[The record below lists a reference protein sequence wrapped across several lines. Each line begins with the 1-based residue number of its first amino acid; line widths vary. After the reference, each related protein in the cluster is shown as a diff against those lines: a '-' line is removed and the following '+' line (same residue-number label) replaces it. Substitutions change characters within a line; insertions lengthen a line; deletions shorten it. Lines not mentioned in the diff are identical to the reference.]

1 MFPDRETSRWRCGA
15 GTAML
20 LPMRQKELRLALV
33 CYGGI
38 SLAVYMH
45 GVTKEIWYAT
55 RASRAFHEG
64 DPPGGGAE
72 AVYHRLLD
80 TLALT
85 RELRLRIIPDIISGA
100 SAGGINGVFLAQA
113 LASGQSLEPL
123 TRLWLEKAD
132 VEILLD
138 PDARPWS
145 RFAKFWAQ
153 PIVWFVLSRPG
164 NVVSRTV
171 AKGTRAEVRLKVS
184 HLIRARW
191 FAPPFS
197 GLGFSRLLTEALEC
211 METGIDE
218 GPATGPPLLPPGH
231 PLDLLVTATDFN
243 GHLEDL
249 LLNSPPVVEES
260 EHRLAIGFR
269 RAAGAGAGTGLGPV
283 TGADLAER
291 AELVFAARATAS
303 FPGAFPPLMLSEIDQ
318 LTAERGM
325 AWDGRD
331 AFLKRV
337 MPSRWKRGQLS
348 EVALVDGAVLVNR
361 PFAPAMAVLRDRP
374 AQREVDRRFVYIDP
388 SPDRMRLPAQM
399 ERSVGFFSAIFG
411 SLSSI
416 PREQPIRDNLEAL
429 EAQSRE
435 RARLRMIVDSLRAE
449 IDAAVEKLFG
459 YTVFFDH
466 PNRKRLTAWRAK
478 AQQAAAEQAGFAFH
492 SYAQVKLAGV
502 VAALAEVVTEAMS
515 DAAPRGAVETEL
527 WVHLAHLG
535 FDRLALAKGGATAEA
550 IAFFRQHD
558 LAFRI
563 RRLKLLARRL
573 TQDWD
578 EAEGIASAEREAAR
592 DMVYRAQALYQA
604 KQTAAGLGGDFAAIA
619 ASALTRPAEVLAA
632 IAEQRDLSA
641 IDVMVDEMIVAA
653 LDGMSKP
660 LRRRFLY
667 AYLGFP
673 FYDIATLPLLQGE
686 GMGEFDPVKV
696 DRISPED
703 ASSIR
708 PGGTLACLKGIEFF
722 HFGAFFA
729 RAYRENDYLWGRLHG
744 AERMIDLITS
754 TAEPPLPASIVRL
767 FKRDVFLAILEEEKP
782 RLSAE
787 PGMVEQIAAE
797 VRAAF
802 AGE

>member
-1 MFPDRETSRWRCGA
+1 MRE
-15 GTAML
+15 
-20 LPMRQKELRLALV
+20 KELRLALV

-45 GVTKEIWYAT
+45 GVTKEIWHAT

-64 DPPGGGAE
+64 GPPGYGAE
-72 AVYHRLLD
+72 AVYHRMLD
-80 TLALT
+80 TLAET

-132 VEILLD
+132 IKVLLD

-153 PIVWFVLSRPG
+153 PIVWFVLTRPG
-164 NVVSRTV
+164 NLVSRTV

-197 GLGFSRLLTEALEC
+197 GIGFSRLLAEALEA
-211 METGIDE
+211 MAAEQ
-218 GPATGPPLLPPGH
+218 PPGPPLLPPGH

-249 LLNSPPVVEES
+249 QLNSPPVVEES
-260 EHRLAIGFR
+260 EHRLSIGFR
-269 RAAGAGAGTGLGPV
+269 RPAANTGGE
-283 TGADLAER
+283 DLAER
-291 AELVFAARATAS
+291 AELVLAARATAS
-303 FPGAFPPLMLSEIDQ
+303 FPGAFPPLMLSEIDR
-318 LTAERGM
+318 LAAERGM
-325 AWDGRD
+325 LWPGRE

-337 MPSRWKRGQLS
+337 MPSRWKRGQVD

-388 SPDRMRLPAQM
+388 SPERIRLPDHL
-399 ERSVGFFSAIFG
+399 ERSIGFFSAIFG

-435 RARLRMIVDSLRAE
+435 RARLRMIVDTLRGE
-449 IDAAVEKLFG
+449 IDAAVERLFG
-459 YTVFFDH
+459 YTVFFDQ
-466 PNRKRLTAWRAK
+466 PSVKRITAWRAK

-492 SYAQVKLAGV
+492 GYAQVKLAGV
-502 VAALAEVVTEAMS
+502 VSALTEVVTEAMP
-515 DAAPRGAVETEL
+515 DAAPHGAVEAEI
-527 WVHLAHLG
+527 WAHLAHLG
-535 FDRLALAKGGATAEA
+535 FDRLALTKGGATTQA
-550 IAFFRQHD
+550 IAFFREHD

-578 EAEGIASAEREAAR
+578 EAEGIAPAEREAAR
-592 DMVYRAQALYQA
+592 DMVYRTQALYQA
-604 KQTAAGLGGDFAAIA
+604 KQTAAGLGEDFAAIA
-619 ASALTRPAEVLAA
+619 AGALTHPGEALAGIAARRNLKGIDLEVDA
-632 IAEQRDLSA
+632 I
-641 IDVMVDEMIVAA
+641 IVEGLKA
-653 LDGMSKP
+653 MSKP

-673 FYDIATLPLLQGE
+673 FYDVATLPLLQGE

-744 AERMIDLITS
+744 AERTVDLIAS
-754 TAEPPLPASIVRL
+754 IAAPPLPESVIRR
-767 FKRDVFLAILEEEKP
+767 FKRDVFLAILEEEIS
-782 RLSAE
+782 RLTAE
-787 PGMVEQIAAE
+787 PGMVERIAAE
-797 VRAAF
+797 VHAAF

>member
-1 MFPDRETSRWRCGA
+1 
-15 GTAML
+15 
-20 LPMRQKELRLALV
+20 MRQKELRLALV

-64 DPPGGGAE
+64 SSPGGGAE
-72 AVYHRLLD
+72 AVYHRLLE
-80 TLALT
+80 TLAET
-85 RELRLRIIPDIISGA
+85 RELGLRIIPDIISGA

-113 LASGQSLEPL
+113 FASGQSLEPL

-132 VEILLD
+132 IEVLLD

-164 NVVSRTV
+164 NMVSRTV

-197 GLGFSRLLTEALEC
+197 GLGFSRLLAEALEA
-211 METGIDE
+211 MANDQ
-218 GPATGPPLLPPGH
+218 PAGPPLLPPGH

-249 LLNSPPVVEES
+249 KLNSPPVVEES

-269 RAAGAGAGTGLGPV
+269 RAAASLHGE
-283 TGADLAER
+283 DLAER

-303 FPGAFPPLMLSEIDQ
+303 FPGAFPPLMLDEIDS
-318 LTAERGM
+318 LTAERGIT
-325 AWDGRD
+325 WTGRD

-337 MPSRWKRGQLS
+337 MPSHWKRGQLG

-388 SPDRMRLPAQM
+388 SPERIKLPDHL
-399 ERSVGFFSAIFG
+399 ERSIGFFSAIFG

-435 RARLRMIVDSLRAE
+435 RARLRMIVDSLRGE
-449 IDAAVEKLFG
+449 IDTAVERLFG
-459 YTVFFDH
+459 FTVFFDQ
-466 PNRKRLTAWRAK
+466 PSTNRLTAWRAK

-492 SYAQVKLAGV
+492 GYAQVKLAGV
-502 VAALAEVVTEAMS
+502 VAALAEVLGEAMPE
-515 DAAPRGAVETEL
+515 AAPRGAVEAEL

-550 IAFFRQHD
+550 IAFFREHD

-578 EAEGIASAEREAAR
+578 EAEGIAPAEREAAR
-592 DMVYRAQALYQA
+592 DVVYRAQALYQT
-604 KQTAAGLGGDFAAIA
+604 KQTAAGLGEDFAAVA
-619 ASALTRPAEVLAA
+619 AAALTRPGEALAG
-632 IAEQRDLSA
+632 IAAQRDLKG
-641 IDVMVDEMIVAA
+641 IDVEVDAMIVEGLKA
-653 LDGMSKP
+653 MSKP

-673 FYDIATLPLLQGE
+673 FYDVATLPLLQGE
-686 GMGEFDPVKV
+686 GMGEFDAVKV

-744 AERMIDLITS
+744 AERTIDLIAS
-754 TAEPPLPASIVRL
+754 TAEPPLPESVIRL
-767 FKRDVFLAILEEEKP
+767 FKRDAFLAILEEEKP
-782 RLSAE
+782 RLTAE
-787 PGMVEQIAAE
+787 PDMVERIVAE
-797 VRAAF
+797 VHAAF
-802 AGE
+802 AEV

>member
-1 MFPDRETSRWRCGA
+1 MRE
-15 GTAML
+15 
-20 LPMRQKELRLALV
+20 KELRLALV

-55 RASRAFHEG
+55 RASRAFHDG
-64 DPPGGGAE
+64 SPPSEGAE
-72 AVYHRLLD
+72 AVYRRLLE
-80 TLALT
+80 TLMHT
-85 RELRLRIIPDIISGA
+85 REVRLRILPDIISGA

-113 LASGQSLEPL
+113 LSSGQSLEPL
-123 TRLWLEKAD
+123 TRLWLERAD
-132 VEILLD
+132 VEVLLD

-153 PIVWFVLSRPG
+153 PLVWFLLKRPG

-171 AKGTRAEVRLKVS
+171 ASATTRREVRLKLS

-197 GLGFSRLLTEALEC
+197 GIGFSHLLAEALDA
-211 METGIDE
+211 MAATGGETG
-218 GPATGPPLLPPGH
+218 GATPPLLPSGH

-249 LLNSPPVVEES
+249 RLNSPPVVEES

-269 RAAGAGAGTGLGPV
+269 RNAAASANGRGGE
-283 TGADLAER
+283 DLAER
-291 AELVFAARATAS
+291 AELVFAARSTAS
-303 FPGAFPPLMLSEIDQ
+303 FPGAFPPLMLSEMDR
-318 LTAERGM
+318 LTRERGL
-325 AWDGRD
+325 AWAGRD

-337 MPSRWKRGQLS
+337 MPSRWKRGQLAD
-348 EVALVDGAVLVNR
+348 VALVDGAVLVNR

-388 SPDRMRLPAQM
+388 SPVRLDPADSL
-399 ERSVGFFSAIFG
+399 ERTVGFFSAIFG

-435 RARLRMIVDSLRAE
+435 RARLRMIVDTLRGE
-449 IDAAVEKLFG
+449 IDAAVERLFG
-459 YTVFFDH
+459 YTIFFDQ
-466 PNRKRLTAWRAK
+466 PSLKRLTAWRAK

-492 SYAQVKLAGV
+492 GYAQVKLAGV
-502 VAALAEVVTEAMS
+502 VTALAGVIEEAMP
-515 DAAPRGAVETEL
+515 DAPQRGAVEAEL
-527 WVHLAHLG
+527 WAHLATLG

-550 IAFFRQHD
+550 IAFFRAHD
-558 LAFRI
+558 LGFRI

-578 EAEGIASAEREAAR
+578 EAEGISSAEREAAR

-604 KQTAAGLGGDFAAIA
+604 KQTAAGLGEGFA
-619 ASALTRPAEVLAA
+619 ASAAAALIRPADVLRDIAARRDLAGIDLAVDAMIVEGLAA
-632 IAEQRDLSA
+632 
-641 IDVMVDEMIVAA
+641 
-653 LDGMSKP
+653 MSKP

-673 FYDIATLPLLQGE
+673 FYDVATLPLLQGE

-703 ASSIR
+703 ATSIR
-708 PGGTLACLKGIEFF
+708 TGGTFACLKGIEFF

-744 AERMIDLITS
+744 AERTVDLIAS
-754 TAEPPLPASIVRL
+754 TAEPPLPPGVIRQ
-767 FKRDVFLAILEEEKP
+767 FKRDAFLAILNEEKS
-782 RLSAE
+782 RLTAE
-787 PGMVEQIAAE
+787 PGMVDGVIAE
-797 VRAAF
+797 VNAAF
-802 AGE
+802 AGG

>member
-1 MFPDRETSRWRCGA
+1 MVRAMRE
-15 GTAML
+15 
-20 LPMRQKELRLALV
+20 KELRLALV

-55 RASRAFHEG
+55 RASRAFHDES
-64 DPPGGGAE
+64 PPATGPE
-72 AVYHRLLD
+72 AVYRRLLE
-80 TLALT
+80 TLVQI
-85 RELRLRIIPDIISGA
+85 RELKLRILPDIISGA

-123 TRLWLEKAD
+123 SRLWLERAD
-132 VEILLD
+132 VEVLLD

-153 PIVWFVLSRPG
+153 PLVWFLLKRPG

-171 AKGTRAEVRLKVS
+171 ASASTRREVRLKLS

-197 GLGFSRLLTEALEC
+197 GIGFSHLLAEALDA
-211 METGIDE
+211 MGETG
-218 GPATGPPLLPPGH
+218 GKTAPLLPAGH
-231 PLDLLVTATDFN
+231 PLDLLVTVTDFN

-249 LLNSPPVVEES
+249 RLNSPPVVEES

-269 RAAGAGAGTGLGPV
+269 RNAAAGTGE
-283 TGADLAER
+283 DMAER
-291 AELVFAARATAS
+291 AELVFAARSTAS
-303 FPGAFPPLMLSEIDQ
+303 VPGAFPPLMLAEMDRLTSERR
-318 LTAERGM
+318 LAWRG
-325 AWDGRD
+325 RE

-337 MPSRWKRGQLS
+337 MPSRWKRGQLA
-348 EVALVDGAVLVNR
+348 EAALVDGAVLVNR

-388 SPDRMRLPAQM
+388 SPGIGVPAQSD
-399 ERSVGFFSAIFG
+399 RPVGFFSAIFG

-435 RARLRMIVDSLRAE
+435 RARLRMIVDTLRGE
-449 IDAAVEKLFG
+449 IDTAVERLFG
-459 YTVFFDH
+459 FTFFFDH
-466 PNRKRLTAWRAK
+466 PNQKRLTAWRAK

-492 SYAQVKLAGV
+492 GYAQVKLAGV
-502 VAALAEVVTEAMS
+502 VTSLAEVIEGAMA
-515 DAAPRGAVETEL
+515 DAPPRGAVEAEL
-527 WVHLAHLG
+527 WAHLATRG
-535 FDRLALAKGGATAEA
+535 FDRLAQARGGATAEA
-550 IAFFRQHD
+550 IAFFRAHD
-558 LAFRI
+558 FGFRI

-578 EAEGIASAEREAAR
+578 DAEGITPAEREAAR
-592 DMVYRAQALYQA
+592 NIVYRAQALYQA
-604 KQTAAGLGGDFAAIA
+604 KQTGAGLGEDFAQAAADALSHPGVILAEIA
-619 ASALTRPAEVLAA
+619 RRRDLTGIDLAVDAMIIDGLAA
-632 IAEQRDLSA
+632 
-641 IDVMVDEMIVAA
+641 
-653 LDGMSKP
+653 MSKP

-673 FYDIATLPLLQGE
+673 FYDVATLPLLQGE

-703 ASSIR
+703 AMSIR
-708 PGGTLACLKGIEFF
+708 HGGTRACLKGIEFF

-744 AERMIDLITS
+744 AERTVDLIAS
-754 TAEPPLPASIVRL
+754 TAEPPLPDSVIRT

-782 RLSAE
+782 RLTAE
-787 PGMVEQIAAE
+787 PGMVDGVIAE
-797 VRAAF
+797 VNTMF
-802 AGE
+802 AGG

>member
-1 MFPDRETSRWRCGA
+1 
-15 GTAML
+15 
-20 LPMRQKELRLALV
+20 MRQKELRLALV

-64 DPPGGGAE
+64 DPPGSGAE
-72 AVYHRLLD
+72 GVYHRLLD
-80 TLALT
+80 TLAQL
-85 RELRLRIIPDIISGA
+85 RELKLRLIPDIISGA

-132 VEILLD
+132 VEVLLD

-197 GLGFSRLLTEALEC
+197 GLGFSHLLAEALEA
-211 METGIDE
+211 MAEETYGN
-218 GPATGPPLLPPGH
+218 PVPLLPPGH

-249 LLNSPPVVEES
+249 TLNSPPVVEES

-269 RAAGAGAGTGLGPV
+269 RVAVAPHGE
-283 TGADLAER
+283 DLANR

-303 FPGAFPPLMLSEIDQ
+303 FPGAFPPLMLREMDR
-318 LTAERGM
+318 LTAERGI
-325 AWDGRD
+325 AWPGRD

-337 MPSRWKRGQLS
+337 MPSRWNRGQLAD
-348 EVALVDGAVLVNR
+348 VALVDGAVLVNR

-388 SPDRMRLPAQM
+388 SPDRMRLPTQM

-429 EAQSRE
+429 ETQSRE
-435 RARLRMIVDSLRAE
+435 RARMRMIVDSLRNE
-449 IDAAVEKLFG
+449 IDAAVERLFG
-459 YTVFFDH
+459 YTVFFDQ
-466 PNRKRLTAWRAK
+466 PSRKRLTAWRAK

-492 SYAQVKLAGV
+492 GYAQVKLAGV
-502 VAALAEVVTEAMS
+502 VAALAEVIAEAMP
-515 DAAPRGAVETEL
+515 DAAPRGAVEAEL
-527 WVHLAHLG
+527 WAHLAHLG
-535 FDRLALAKGGATAEA
+535 FDRLALARGGATTEA
-550 IAFFRQHD
+550 IAFFRKHD

-578 EAEGIASAEREAAR
+578 DAEGVAPAEREAAR

-604 KQTAAGLGGDFAAIA
+604 KQTAMGLGEDFAAIA
-619 ASALTRPAEVLAA
+619 ATVLVRPADV
-632 IAEQRDLSA
+632 IADIATRRDLSG
-641 IDVMVDEMIVAA
+641 IDVVVDEMIVEGLKA
-653 LDGMSKP
+653 MSKP

-673 FYDIATLPLLQGE
+673 FYDVATLPLLQGE

-703 ASSIR
+703 ATTIR

-744 AERMIDLITS
+744 AERTVDLIAS
-754 TAEPPLPASIVRL
+754 TAEPPLPQTVIRL
-767 FKRDVFLAILEEEKP
+767 FKRDLFLAILAEEKP
-782 RLSAE
+782 RLTAE
-787 PGMVEQIAAE
+787 PDLVERIVAE
-797 VRAAF
+797 VHAAF

>member
-1 MFPDRETSRWRCGA
+1 MLGAMRE
-15 GTAML
+15 
-20 LPMRQKELRLALV
+20 KELRLALV

-55 RASRAFHEG
+55 RASRAFHEDG
-64 DPPGGGAE
+64 PASSGAE
-72 AVYHRLLD
+72 AVYRRLLEELVSVRD
-80 TLALT
+80 
-85 RELRLRIIPDIISGA
+85 LRLRILPDIISGA

-123 TRLWLEKAD
+123 TRLWLERAD
-132 VEILLD
+132 VEVLLD

-153 PIVWFVLSRPG
+153 PLVWFLLKRPG

-171 AKGTRAEVRLKVS
+171 ASAGTRREVRYKLS

-197 GLGFSRLLTEALEC
+197 GIGFSHLLAEALDA
-211 METGIDE
+211 MGETGH
-218 GPATGPPLLPPGH
+218 GTAPLLPAGH

-249 LLNSPPVVEES
+249 QLNSPPVVEES

-269 RAAGAGAGTGLGPV
+269 RNCASGVGE
-283 TGADLAER
+283 DLAER
-291 AELVFAARATAS
+291 AELVFAARSTAS
-303 FPGAFPPLMLSEIDQ
+303 FPGAFPPLMLSEMDR
-318 LTAERGM
+318 LTTERRL
-325 AWDGRD
+325 AWQGRE

-337 MPSRWKRGQLS
+337 MPSRWKRGQLAD
-348 EVALVDGAVLVNR
+348 VALVDGAVLVNR

-388 SPDRMRLPAQM
+388 SPARVAMSDHM
-399 ERSVGFFSAIFG
+399 ERTVGFFSAIFG

-435 RARLRMIVDSLRAE
+435 RARLRMIVDTLRGE
-449 IDAAVEKLFG
+449 IDAAVERLFG
-459 YTVFFDH
+459 YTFFFDH
-466 PNRKRLTAWRAK
+466 PNLKRLTAWRAK

-492 SYAQVKLAGV
+492 GYAQVKLAGV
-502 VAALAEVVTEAMS
+502 VTSLAKVIEEAMIE
-515 DAAPRGAVETEL
+515 APPRGAVEAEL
-527 WVHLAHLG
+527 WAHLATLG
-535 FDRLALAKGGATAEA
+535 FDRLAQERGGATSEA
-550 IAFFRQHD
+550 IAFFRAHD

-563 RRLKLLARRL
+563 RRLKLLSRRL

-578 EAEGIASAEREAAR
+578 DAEGISDAEREAAR

-604 KQTAAGLGGDFAAIA
+604 KETAAGLGEDFADVAARAALRPAATLAEIA
-619 ASALTRPAEVLAA
+619 ARRDLTGIDLAVDAMIVEGLAA
-632 IAEQRDLSA
+632 
-641 IDVMVDEMIVAA
+641 
-653 LDGMSKP
+653 MSKP

-673 FYDIATLPLLQGE
+673 FYDVATLPLLQGE

-703 ASSIR
+703 ATSIR
-708 PGGTLACLKGIEFF
+708 NGGTLACLKGIEFF

-744 AERMIDLITS
+744 AERTVDLIAS
-754 TAEPPLPASIVRL
+754 TAEPPLPPGVIRQ
-767 FKRDVFLAILEEEKP
+767 FKRDAFLAILEQERT
-782 RLSAE
+782 RLTAE
-787 PGMVEQIAAE
+787 PGLVDGVIAE
-797 VRAAF
+797 VQAAF
-802 AGE
+802 ADG

>member
-1 MFPDRETSRWRCGA
+1 
-15 GTAML
+15 
-20 LPMRQKELRLALV
+20 MRHKELRLALV

-64 DPPGGGAE
+64 GPAGCGAE

-80 TLALT
+80 TLAQT
-85 RELRLRIIPDIISGA
+85 RELGLRIIPDIISGA

-132 VEILLD
+132 IEVLLD

-153 PIVWFVLSRPG
+153 PIVWVVLKQPG
-164 NVVSRTV
+164 NMVSRTV

-197 GLGFSRLLTEALEC
+197 GIGFSRLLAEALEARAS
-211 METGIDE
+211 DQ
-218 GPATGPPLLPPGH
+218 PAGPPLLPPGH

-249 LLNSPPVVEES
+249 KLNSPPVVEES
-260 EHRLAIGFR
+260 EHRLAIAFR
-269 RAAGAGAGTGLGPV
+269 RTAPAAHGE
-283 TGADLAER
+283 DLAER

-303 FPGAFPPLMLSEIDQ
+303 FPGAFPPLMLGEIDS

-325 AWDGRD
+325 TWLGRD

-337 MPSRWKRGQLS
+337 MPSHWKRGQLG

-388 SPDRMRLPAQM
+388 SPERIRLPDHTQ
-399 ERSVGFFSAIFG
+399 RSIGFFSAIFG

-435 RARLRMIVDSLRAE
+435 RARLRMIVDSLRGE
-449 IDAAVEKLFG
+449 IDAAVERLFG
-459 YTVFFDH
+459 YTVFFDQPTH
-466 PNRKRLTAWRAK
+466 KRLTAWRAK

-492 SYAQVKLAGV
+492 GYAQVKLAGV
-502 VAALAEVVTEAMS
+502 VAALAEVVAEAMP
-515 DAAPRGAVETEL
+515 DTAPRGAVETEL
-527 WVHLAHLG
+527 WAHLAHLG

-550 IAFFRQHD
+550 IAFFREHD

-578 EAEGIASAEREAAR
+578 EAEGIAPAEREAAR
-592 DMVYRAQALYQA
+592 DVVYRAQALYQA
-604 KQTAAGLGGDFAAIA
+604 KQTAAGLGEGFAEIA
-619 ASALTRPAEVLAA
+619 ATALTRPGEALAG
-632 IAEQRDLSA
+632 IAARRDLKA
-641 IDVMVDEMIVAA
+641 IDVAVDAMIVDGLAA
-653 LDGMSKP
+653 MSKP

-673 FYDIATLPLLQGE
+673 FYDVATLPLLQGE

-744 AERMIDLITS
+744 AERTVDLIVS
-754 TAEPPLPASIVRL
+754 TAEPPLPDSVIRL

-782 RLSAE
+782 RLMAE
-787 PGMVEQIAAE
+787 PAMIERIVAE
-797 VRAAF
+797 VHAAF

>member
-1 MFPDRETSRWRCGA
+1 MLQDMRE
-15 GTAML
+15 
-20 LPMRQKELRLALV
+20 KELRLALV

-55 RASRAFHEG
+55 RASRAFHEEG
-64 DPPGGGAE
+64 PPSTGAE
-72 AVYHRLLD
+72 AVYRRLLE
-80 TLALT
+80 LLVST
-85 RELRLRIIPDIISGA
+85 RDLKLRILPDIISGA

-123 TRLWLEKAD
+123 TKLWLERAD
-132 VEILLD
+132 VEVLLD

-153 PIVWFVLSRPG
+153 PLVWFLLKRPG
-164 NVVSRTV
+164 NVVSRTIGS
-171 AKGTRAEVRLKVS
+171 AKTRKEVRLKLS

-197 GLGFSRLLTEALEC
+197 GIGFSHLLAEALDA
-211 METGIDE
+211 MAASGAGGGFST
-218 GPATGPPLLPPGH
+218 APLLPAGH

-249 LLNSPPVVEES
+249 RLNSPPVVEES

-269 RAAGAGAGTGLGPV
+269 RNAAAGPGE
-283 TGADLAER
+283 DIAER
-291 AELVFAARATAS
+291 AELVLAARSTAS
-303 FPGAFPPLMLSEIDQ
+303 FPGAFPPLMLSEMDQ
-318 LTAERGM
+318 LTRERGL
-325 AWDGRD
+325 AWHGRE

-337 MPSRWKRGQLS
+337 MPSRWKRGQLA

-388 SPDRMRLPAQM
+388 SPARIDMPDHM

-435 RARLRMIVDSLRAE
+435 RARLRLIVDTLRGE
-449 IDAAVEKLFG
+449 IDSAVERLFG

-466 PNRKRLTAWRAK
+466 PTLKRLTSWRAK

-492 SYAQVKLAGV
+492 GYAQVKLAGV
-502 VAALAEVVTEAMS
+502 VANLAQVIEEAMIEV
-515 DAAPRGAVETEL
+515 PPHGAVEAEL
-527 WVHLAHLG
+527 WAHLATLG
-535 FDRLALAKGGATAEA
+535 FDRLAQARGGATAEA
-550 IAFFRQHD
+550 IAFFRAHD
-558 LAFRI
+558 LAFRV

-578 EAEGIASAEREAAR
+578 DAEGISPTEREAAR

-604 KQTAAGLGGDFAAIA
+604 KQTAAGLGEDFADIATGALSRPAAVLAEIA
-619 ASALTRPAEVLAA
+619 ARRDLTGIDLAVDAMIVEGLAA
-632 IAEQRDLSA
+632 
-641 IDVMVDEMIVAA
+641 
-653 LDGMSKP
+653 MSKP

-673 FYDIATLPLLQGE
+673 FYDVATLPLLQGE

-703 ASSIR
+703 AMSIR
-708 PGGTLACLKGIEFF
+708 TGGTSACLKGIEFF

-744 AERMIDLITS
+744 AERTVDLIAS
-754 TAEPPLPASIVRL
+754 TAEPPLPPGVIRA
-767 FKRDVFLAILEEEKP
+767 FKRDAFLAILAEEKP
-782 RLSAE
+782 RLTAE
-787 PGMVEQIAAE
+787 PDMVDGVIAE
-797 VRAAF
+797 VNAMF
-802 AGE
+802 AEG

>member
-1 MFPDRETSRWRCGA
+1 MRE
-15 GTAML
+15 
-20 LPMRQKELRLALV
+20 KELRLALV

-55 RASRAFHEG
+55 RASRAFHDSGPQSE
-64 DPPGGGAE
+64 GAE
-72 AVYHRLLD
+72 AVYRRLLD
-80 TLALT
+80 ALVQT
-85 RELRLRIIPDIISGA
+85 RELRLRILPDIISGA

-123 TRLWLEKAD
+123 TRLWLEGAD
-132 VEILLD
+132 VEVLLD

-153 PIVWFVLSRPG
+153 PLVWFLLKRPG

-171 AKGTRAEVRLKVS
+171 VAPGTRAEVRYKLS

-197 GLGFSRLLTEALEC
+197 GIGFSRLLAGALEA
-211 METGIDE
+211 MAETAGT
-218 GPATGPPLLPPGH
+218 APPLLPAGH

-249 LLNSPPVVEES
+249 ALNSPPVVEES

-269 RAAGAGAGTGLGPV
+269 RNAAAGAGE
-283 TGADLAER
+283 DIAER
-291 AELVFAARATAS
+291 AELVFAARSTAS
-303 FPGAFPPLMLSEIDQ
+303 FPGAFPPLMLAEMDQ
-318 LTAERGM
+318 LIGERSM
-325 AWDGRD
+325 VWHGRE
-331 AFLKRV
+331 AFLRRV
-337 MPSRWKRGQLS
+337 MPSRWKRGQVA

-388 SPDRMRLPAQM
+388 SPARVEMPDHM

-435 RARLRMIVDSLRAE
+435 RARLRMIVDTLRGE
-449 IDAAVEKLFG
+449 IDAAVERLFG
-459 YTVFFDH
+459 YTLFFDH
-466 PNRKRLTAWRAK
+466 PSTKRLTAWRAK

-492 SYAQVKLAGV
+492 GYAQVKLAGV
-502 VAALAEVVTEAMS
+502 VTALTQVIEEGMAEAP
-515 DAAPRGAVETEL
+515 PRGAVEAAL
-527 WVHLAHLG
+527 WAHLATRG
-535 FDRLALAKGGATAEA
+535 FDRLAQARGGATAEA
-550 IAFFRQHD
+550 IAFFRAHD

-578 EAEGIASAEREAAR
+578 DAEGISPAEREAAR
-592 DMVYRAQALYQA
+592 GMVYRAQALYQA
-604 KQTAAGLGGDFAAIA
+604 KLTAAGLGEDFAEASA
-619 ASALTRPAEVLAA
+619 AALTRPADVLGA
-632 IAEQRDLSA
+632 IAARRDLTG
-641 IDVMVDEMIVAA
+641 IDLTVDAMIVEGLAV
-653 LDGMSKP
+653 MSKP

-673 FYDIATLPLLQGE
+673 FYDVATLPLLQGE

-703 ASSIR
+703 ALSIR
-708 PGGTLACLKGIEFF
+708 RGGTYACLKGVEFY

-744 AERMIDLITS
+744 AERMVDLIAS
-754 TAEPPLPASIVRL
+754 TAEPPLPASVIRP

-782 RLSAE
+782 RLVAE
-787 PGMVEQIAAE
+787 QGMVEGVIAE
-797 VRAAF
+797 VNAMF
-802 AGE
+802 AEG

>member
-1 MFPDRETSRWRCGA
+1 MRE
-15 GTAML
+15 
-20 LPMRQKELRLALV
+20 KELRLALV

-55 RASRAFHEG
+55 RASRAFHEER
-64 DPPGGGAE
+64 PGGNSGKAGAE
-72 AVYHRLLD
+72 AVYRRLLE
-80 TLALT
+80 TLVHT
-85 RELRLRIIPDIISGA
+85 RDLKLRILPDIISGA

-123 TRLWLEKAD
+123 TTLWLERAD
-132 VEILLD
+132 VEVLLD

-153 PIVWFVLSRPG
+153 PLVWFLLKRPG

-171 AKGTRAEVRLKVS
+171 ASASTRREVRLKLS

-197 GLGFSRLLTEALEC
+197 GIGFSHLLAEAFDAMAASGAEPGGH
-211 METGIDE
+211 T
-218 GPATGPPLLPPGH
+218 APLLPAGH

-249 LLNSPPVVEES
+249 QLNSPPVVEES

-269 RAAGAGAGTGLGPV
+269 RNTAAGAGE
-283 TGADLAER
+283 DIAER
-291 AELVFAARATAS
+291 PELVFAARSTAS
-303 FPGAFPPLMLSEIDQ
+303 FPGAFPPLMLAEMDQ
-318 LTAERGM
+318 LTAERGL
-325 AWDGRD
+325 AWHGRD

-337 MPSRWKRGQLS
+337 MPSRWKRGQLAD
-348 EVALVDGAVLVNR
+348 VALVDGAVLVNR

-388 SPDRMRLPAQM
+388 SPARAAMPDHM

-435 RARLRMIVDSLRAE
+435 RARLRMIVDTLRGE
-449 IDAAVEKLFG
+449 IDTAVERLFG
-459 YTVFFDH
+459 YTFFFDQ
-466 PNRKRLTAWRAK
+466 PTQKRLTAWRAK

-492 SYAQVKLAGV
+492 GYAQVKLAGIV
-502 VAALAEVVTEAMS
+502 TALAHVIEEAMIE
-515 DAAPRGAVETEL
+515 APPRGAVEAEI
-527 WVHLAHLG
+527 WAHLATLG
-535 FDRLALAKGGATAEA
+535 FDRLAQAKGGATAEA
-550 IAFFRQHD
+550 IAFFRAHD
-558 LAFRI
+558 LGFRI

-578 EAEGIASAEREAAR
+578 DAEGINPAERESAR
-592 DMVYRAQALYQA
+592 DIVYRAQALYQA
-604 KQTAAGLGGDFAAIA
+604 KETAAGLGEDFAEA
-619 ASALTRPAEVLAA
+619 AAGALTRPADVLAA
-632 IAEQRDLSA
+632 IANRRDLPA
-641 IDVMVDEMIVAA
+641 IDVVVDAMIVEGLAA
-653 LDGMSKP
+653 MSKP

-673 FYDIATLPLLQGE
+673 FYDVATLPLLQGE

-703 ASSIR
+703 AVSIR
-708 PGGTLACLKGIEFF
+708 AGGTYACLKGVEFF

-744 AERMIDLITS
+744 AERTIDLIAS
-754 TAEPPLPASIVRL
+754 TAEPPLPPGVIRQ
-767 FKRDVFLAILEEEKP
+767 FKRDMFLAILEEEKP
-782 RLSAE
+782 RLTAE
-787 PGMVEQIAAE
+787 DGMVDSVIAE
-797 VRAAF
+797 VNAMF
-802 AGE
+802 AGG

>member
-1 MFPDRETSRWRCGA
+1 MLRLMRE
-15 GTAML
+15 
-20 LPMRQKELRLALV
+20 KELRLALV

-55 RASRAFHEG
+55 RASRAFH
-64 DPPGGGAE
+64 DASPPSEGAE
-72 AVYHRLLD
+72 AVYRRLLE
-80 TLALT
+80 TLAHT

-123 TRLWLEKAD
+123 TRLWLERAD
-132 VEILLD
+132 VEVLLD

-145 RFAKFWAQ
+145 SFAKFWAQ
-153 PIVWFVLSRPG
+153 PLVWFLLKRPG

-171 AKGTRAEVRLKVS
+171 ASARTRKEVRYKLS

-197 GLGFSRLLTEALEC
+197 GIGFSHLLAEALDA
-211 METGIDE
+211 MGETG
-218 GPATGPPLLPPGH
+218 GNTPPLLPAGH

-249 LLNSPPVVEES
+249 RLNSPPVVEES

-269 RAAGAGAGTGLGPV
+269 RNAAAGAGE
-283 TGADLAER
+283 DLAER
-291 AELVFAARATAS
+291 AELVFAARSTAS
-303 FPGAFPPLMLSEIDQ
+303 FPGAFPPLMLSEMDS
-318 LTAERGM
+318 LTRERGL
-325 AWDGRD
+325 AWAGRD

-337 MPSRWKRGQLS
+337 MPSRWKRGQLAD
-348 EVALVDGAVLVNR
+348 VALVDGAVLVNR

-388 SPDRMRLPAQM
+388 SPVRLEPTDHL
-399 ERSVGFFSAIFG
+399 ERTVGFFSAIFG

-435 RARLRMIVDSLRAE
+435 RARLRMIVDTLRSE
-449 IDAAVEKLFG
+449 IDAAVERLFG
-459 YTVFFDH
+459 YTFFFDQ
-466 PNRKRLTAWRAK
+466 PNLKRLTAWRAK

-492 SYAQVKLAGV
+492 GYAQVKLAGV
-502 VAALAEVVTEAMS
+502 VTALAGVIEEALI
-515 DAAPRGAVETEL
+515 DPPPRGAVEAEL
-527 WVHLAHLG
+527 WAHLAALG

-550 IAFFRQHD
+550 IAFFRAHD
-558 LAFRI
+558 LGFRI

-578 EAEGIASAEREAAR
+578 DAEGITPAEREAAR
-592 DMVYRAQALYQA
+592 DVVYRAQALYQA
-604 KQTAAGLGGDFAAIA
+604 KQTAAGLGDDFAEA
-619 ASALTRPAEVLAA
+619 AAAALTRPADVLHA
-632 IAEQRDLSA
+632 IAARRDLSG
-641 IDVMVDEMIVAA
+641 IDLVVDAMIVEGLAA
-653 LDGMSKP
+653 MSKP

-673 FYDIATLPLLQGE
+673 FYDVATLPLLQGE

-703 ASSIR
+703 ATSIR
-708 PGGTLACLKGIEFF
+708 TGGTFACLKGIEFF

-744 AERMIDLITS
+744 AERTIDLIAS
-754 TAEPPLPASIVRL
+754 TAQPPLPQGVIRQ
-767 FKRDVFLAILEEEKP
+767 FKRDAFLAILEEEKP
-782 RLSAE
+782 RLTAE
-787 PGMVEQIAAE
+787 PGMVDGVIAE
-797 VRAAF
+797 VNARF
-802 AGE
+802 AGG

>member
-1 MFPDRETSRWRCGA
+1 MLPVMRE
-15 GTAML
+15 
-20 LPMRQKELRLALV
+20 KELRLALV

-55 RASRAFHEG
+55 RASRAFHEES
-64 DPPGGGAE
+64 PPSSGAE
-72 AVYHRLLD
+72 AVYRRMLEMLVS
-80 TLALT
+80 T
-85 RELRLRIIPDIISGA
+85 RDLKLRILPDIISGA

-113 LASGQSLEPL
+113 LSSGQSLEPL
-123 TRLWLEKAD
+123 TTLWLERAD

-153 PIVWFVLSRPG
+153 PLVWFLLKPPG

-171 AKGTRAEVRLKVS
+171 GSARTRKEVRLKLS

-197 GLGFSRLLTEALEC
+197 GIGFSRLLAEALDA
-211 METGIDE
+211 MAETG
-218 GPATGPPLLPPGH
+218 GNTPPLLPAGH

-249 LLNSPPVVEES
+249 RLNSPPVVEES

-269 RAAGAGAGTGLGPV
+269 RNAASGAGE
-283 TGADLAER
+283 DIAER
-291 AELVFAARATAS
+291 PELVFAARSTAS
-303 FPGAFPPLMLSEIDQ
+303 FPGAFPPLMLAEMDQ
-318 LTAERGM
+318 LTKERSL
-325 AWDGRD
+325 AWHGRE

-337 MPSRWKRGQLS
+337 MPSRWKRGQLA

-388 SPDRMRLPAQM
+388 SPDRMRMPDHM

-435 RARLRMIVDSLRAE
+435 RARLRLIVDTLRGE
-449 IDAAVEKLFG
+449 IDTAVERLFG
-459 YTVFFDH
+459 YTFFFDQ
-466 PNRKRLTAWRAK
+466 PNLKRLTAWRAK

-492 SYAQVKLAGV
+492 GYAQVKLAGV
-502 VAALAEVVTEAMS
+502 VADLAQVVEEAMIEV
-515 DAAPRGAVETEL
+515 PERGAVEAAL
-527 WVHLAHLG
+527 WTHLAMLG
-535 FDRLALAKGGATAEA
+535 FDRLAEAKGGATTEA
-550 IAFFRQHD
+550 IAFFRAHD
-558 LAFRI
+558 LAFRV

-573 TQDWD
+573 TQDWE
-578 EAEGIASAEREAAR
+578 EAKGISLAEREAAR
-592 DMVYRAQALYQA
+592 DIVYHAQALYQA
-604 KQTAAGLGGDFAAIA
+604 KQTAAGLGEDFADVAAKVLVRPAAILEEIA
-619 ASALTRPAEVLAA
+619 ARRDLTGIDLVVDAMIVEGLAA
-632 IAEQRDLSA
+632 
-641 IDVMVDEMIVAA
+641 
-653 LDGMSKP
+653 MSKP

-673 FYDIATLPLLQGE
+673 FYDVATLPLLQGE

-703 ASSIR
+703 AMSIR
-708 PGGTLACLKGIEFF
+708 TGGTSACLKGIEFF

-744 AERMIDLITS
+744 AERTVDLIAS
-754 TAEPPLPASIVRL
+754 TAEPPLPPGVIRA
-767 FKRDVFLAILEEEKP
+767 FKRDVFLAILEEEKT
-782 RLSAE
+782 RLTAE
-787 PGMVEQIAAE
+787 AGMVDGVIAE
-797 VRAAF
+797 VNTMF
-802 AGE
+802 AES

>member
-1 MFPDRETSRWRCGA
+1 MRE
-15 GTAML
+15 
-20 LPMRQKELRLALV
+20 KELRLALV

-55 RASRAFHEG
+55 RASRAFHDSGSPSE
-64 DPPGGGAE
+64 GAE
-72 AVYHRLLD
+72 AVYRRLLE
-80 TLALT
+80 TLVGT
-85 RELRLRIIPDIISGA
+85 RELKLRILPDIISGA

-123 TRLWLEKAD
+123 TRLWLDGAD
-132 VEILLD
+132 VEVLLD

-145 RFAKFWAQ
+145 HFAEFWAQ
-153 PIVWFVLSRPG
+153 PLVWFLLKRPG

-171 AKGTRAEVRLKVS
+171 VAPGTRAEVRYKLS

-197 GLGFSRLLTEALEC
+197 GIGFSRLLAGALDA
-211 METGIDE
+211 MAETG
-218 GPATGPPLLPPGH
+218 GTAPPLLPAGH

-249 LLNSPPVVEES
+249 ALNSPPVVEES

-269 RAAGAGAGTGLGPV
+269 RNAAAGTGE
-283 TGADLAER
+283 DIAER
-291 AELVFAARATAS
+291 AELVFAARSTAS
-303 FPGAFPPLMLSEIDQ
+303 FPGAFPPLMLAEMDQ
-318 LTAERGM
+318 LIAERGM
-325 AWDGRD
+325 VWPGRE

-337 MPSRWKRGQLS
+337 MPSRWKRGQIA

-388 SPDRMRLPAQM
+388 SPARVAPSDHM

-435 RARLRMIVDSLRAE
+435 RARLRMIVDTLRGE
-449 IDAAVEKLFG
+449 IDTAVERLFG
-459 YTVFFDH
+459 YTLFFDS
-466 PNRKRLTAWRAK
+466 PSTKRLTAWRAK

-492 SYAQVKLAGV
+492 GYAQVKLAGV
-502 VAALAEVVTEAMS
+502 VTALAQVIEEAVIE
-515 DAAPRGAVETEL
+515 ALPRGAVEAAL
-527 WVHLAHLG
+527 WSHLATLG
-535 FDRLALAKGGATAEA
+535 FDRLAQARGGATAEA
-550 IAFFRQHD
+550 IAFFRAHD

-578 EAEGIASAEREAAR
+578 DAEGISPAEREAAR

-604 KQTAAGLGGDFAAIA
+604 KQTAAGLGEDFAEV
-619 ASALTRPAEVLAA
+619 ASAALVRPAEVLAA
-632 IAEQRDLSA
+632 IAGRRDLA
-641 IDVMVDEMIVAA
+641 GIDLAVDAMIVEGLAV
-653 LDGMSKP
+653 MSKP

-673 FYDIATLPLLQGE
+673 FYDVATLPLLQGE

-703 ASSIR
+703 ALSIR
-708 PGGTLACLKGIEFF
+708 KGGTYACLKGVEFY

-744 AERMIDLITS
+744 AERTVDLIAS
-754 TAEPPLPASIVRL
+754 TAEPPLPPGMIRQ

-782 RLSAE
+782 RLVAE
-787 PGMVEQIAAE
+787 PGMVEGVIAE
-797 VRAAF
+797 VNAMF
-802 AGE
+802 AEG

>member
-1 MFPDRETSRWRCGA
+1 MRSSYWRSGAFAVMLHVMRE
-15 GTAML
+15 
-20 LPMRQKELRLALV
+20 KELRLALV

-55 RASRAFHEG
+55 RASRAFHDG
-64 DPPGGGAE
+64 SPPSAGAE
-72 AVYHRLLD
+72 AVYRRLLE
-80 TLALT
+80 TLMQT
-85 RELRLRIIPDIISGA
+85 RELRLRILPDIISGA

-113 LASGQSLEPL
+113 LMSGQSLEPL
-123 TRLWLEKAD
+123 SRLWLERAD

-153 PIVWFVLSRPG
+153 PLVWFLLKRPG

-171 AKGTRAEVRLKVS
+171 AAQGTRSEVRRKLS

-197 GLGFSRLLTEALEC
+197 GIGFSHLLAEALDAMAASVVEP
-211 METGIDE
+211 GS
-218 GPATGPPLLPPGH
+218 GVPLLPAGH

-249 LLNSPPVVEES
+249 QLNSPPVVEES
-260 EHRLAIGFR
+260 EHRLSIGFR
-269 RAAGAGAGTGLGPV
+269 RNAAAGAGE
-283 TGADLAER
+283 DLAER
-291 AELVFAARATAS
+291 AELVFAARSTAS
-303 FPGAFPPLMLSEIDQ
+303 FPGAFPPLMLAEMDR
-318 LTAERGM
+318 LMAERAL
-325 AWDGRD
+325 AWQGRN

-337 MPSRWKRGQLS
+337 MPSRWKRGQLA

-388 SPDRMRLPAQM
+388 SPVRQLPTDHLQ
-399 ERSVGFFSAIFG
+399 RSVGFFSAIFG

-435 RARLRMIVDSLRAE
+435 RARLRMIVDTLRGE
-449 IDAAVEKLFG
+449 IDTAVERLFG
-459 YTVFFDH
+459 YTVFFDQ
-466 PNRKRLTAWRAK
+466 PSLKRLTAWRAK

-492 SYAQVKLAGV
+492 GYAQVKLAGV
-502 VAALAEVVTEAMS
+502 VTALAQVIEEVMAE
-515 DAAPRGAVETEL
+515 AAPRGAVEAEL
-527 WVHLAHLG
+527 WAHLATLG
-535 FDRLALAKGGATAEA
+535 FDQLAQARGGATAEA
-550 IAFFRQHD
+550 IAFFRAHD
-558 LAFRI
+558 LTFRV

-578 EAEGIASAEREAAR
+578 DAEGITPAEREAAR
-592 DMVYRAQALYQA
+592 NMVYRAQALYQA
-604 KQTAAGLGGDFAAIA
+604 KQTAAGLGEDFAEVAAAALSRPGAVLAEIA
-619 ASALTRPAEVLAA
+619 AR
-632 IAEQRDLSA
+632 RDLTA
-641 IDVMVDEMIVAA
+641 IDLTVDAMIVEGLAK
-653 LDGMSKP
+653 MSKP

-673 FYDIATLPLLQGE
+673 FYDVATLPLLQGE

-703 ASSIR
+703 ALSIR
-708 PGGTLACLKGIEFF
+708 SGGTYACLKGVEFF

-744 AERMIDLITS
+744 AERTVDLIAS
-754 TAEPPLPASIVRL
+754 TAEPPLPPGLIRA

-782 RLSAE
+782 RLMAE
-787 PGMVEQIAAE
+787 PGMVEGVIAE
-797 VRAAF
+797 VHAMF
-802 AGE
+802 AGG

>member
-1 MFPDRETSRWRCGA
+1 MQ
-15 GTAML
+15 
-20 LPMRQKELRLALV
+20 QKELRLALV

-55 RASRAFHEG
+55 RASRAFHDG
-64 DPPGGGAE
+64 SAPGSNGVGGAE
-72 AVYHRLLD
+72 AVYQRLLS
-80 TLALT
+80 TLART
-85 RELRLRIIPDIISGA
+85 RELKLWLIPDIISGA

-113 LASGQSLEPL
+113 ITSGQSLEPL
-123 TRLWLEKAD
+123 TRLWLERAD
-132 VEILLD
+132 IEVLLD

-164 NVVSRTV
+164 NVVNRTV

-197 GLGFSRLLTEALEC
+197 GIGFSRLLAEALEA
-211 METGIDE
+211 MEQE
-218 GPATGPPLLPPGH
+218 ATAGPPLLPPGH

-249 LLNSPPVVEES
+249 KLHSPPVVEES

-269 RAAGAGAGTGLGPV
+269 RMAVSGLGPDAA
-283 TGADLAER
+283 TDLAAR

-303 FPGAFPPLMLSEIDQ
+303 FPGAFPPLMLKEIDQ

-325 AWDGRD
+325 AWEGRD

-337 MPSRWKRGQLS
+337 MPSRWKRGQLG

-388 SPDRMRLPAQM
+388 SPDRMRLPTQID
-399 ERSVGFFSAIFG
+399 RSVGFFSAIFG

-435 RARLRMIVDSLRAE
+435 RARLRIIVDTLRSE
-449 IDAAVEKLFG
+449 IDAAVERLFG
-459 YTVFFDH
+459 YTLFFDQ
-466 PNRKRLTAWRAK
+466 PSAKRLTAWRAK

-492 SYAQVKLAGV
+492 GYAQVKLAGV
-502 VAALAEVVTEAMS
+502 VAALAEVVTEAMP
-515 DAAPRGAVETEL
+515 DAVPRGAVETEL
-527 WVHLAHLG
+527 WAHLTAVDL
-535 FDRLALAKGGATAEA
+535 DRLVLAKGGATAEA
-550 IAFFRQHD
+550 IAFFRSHD
-558 LAFRI
+558 IAFRV

-573 TQDWD
+573 NQDWD
-578 EAEGIASAEREAAR
+578 EDEAIAPAEREAAR
-592 DMVYRAQALYQA
+592 DVVYRAQALYQA
-604 KQTAAGLGGDFAAIA
+604 RQTAAGLGEDFADIA
-619 ASALTRPAEVLAA
+619 AAALTRPGEVLANMD
-632 IAEQRDLSA
+632 ERRDLKS
-641 IDVMVDEMIVAA
+641 IDIAVDEMIVEA
-653 LDGMSKP
+653 LTAMSKP

-673 FYDIATLPLLQGE
+673 FYDVATLPLLQGE

-703 ASSIR
+703 AVSIR
-708 PGGTLACLKGIEFF
+708 AGGTLACLKGIEFF

-744 AERMIDLITS
+744 AERTVDLIAS
-754 TAEPPLPASIVRL
+754 TAQPPLAESVIRL
-767 FKRDVFLAILEEEKP
+767 FKRDVFLAILDEERP
-782 RLSAE
+782 RLVAE
-787 PGMVEQIAAE
+787 PELVERIVAE
-797 VRAAF
+797 VHAAF